1 MSSHKYSANMGKQSG
16 VALFIVLILLLV
28 LAAESVALM
37 QNQRWAVRQ
46 MADQLDVLER
56 NAQSNKVHDQCLA
69 RFRNALVT
77 SSTELFGYEGSDGI
91 VKVQDDKWSAN
102 DECLYEW
109 YQIPASTT
117 PETVWTPY
125 VRINSRVQI
134 KGVWVQEVSEWR
146 YPACDTALANDPT
159 RCVPSATVLKVANTN
174 QALNAQFDPTRPV
187 LTARMPVA
195 IQ

>member
-28 LAAESVALM
+28 LAAASVALM

-46 MADQLDVLER
+46 MADRLDVLER
-56 NAQSNKVHDQCLA
+56 NAQSNKVHDQCVA
-69 RFRNALVT
+69 RFRKALVT
-77 SSTELFGYEGSDGI
+77 SSTELFGYEGGDGI
-91 VKVQDDKWSAN
+91 VRVQDDKWSAN

-125 VRINSRVQI
+125 VRINSRVQV
-134 KGVWVQEVSEWR
+134 KGVWVQEMSEWR
-146 YPACDTALANDPT
+146 YPACDTTSSTDPT
-159 RCVPSATVLKVANTN
+159 HCVSSATVLKVANTS
-174 QALNAQFDPTRPV
+174 QTLNAQFDSTRPV
-187 LTARMPVA
+187 LTARTSVA